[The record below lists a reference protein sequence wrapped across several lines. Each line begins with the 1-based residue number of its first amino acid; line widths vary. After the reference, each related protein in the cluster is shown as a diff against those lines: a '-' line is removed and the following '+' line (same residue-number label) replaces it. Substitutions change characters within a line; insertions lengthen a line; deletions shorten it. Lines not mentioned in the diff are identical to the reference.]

1 MSNVISS
8 NADLKLDQNTK
19 EAISRLLVCAAHSI
33 DNNLLENWPLCFK
46 DNATY
51 KILTRADFDLG
62 RKVGVWFCDSK
73 AMLVDRV
80 NSIRS
85 VNVFEPHVYRHIL
98 GTSEV
103 TQYKDKKYSAQT
115 NYVVIR
121 TMYDGDMAVFSTGR
135 YVDEIM
141 IENETALFQ
150 SRTVIPDSIR
160 YDTMVALPL

>member
-8 NADLKLDQNTK
+8 NANLQLDQNTK
-19 EAISRLLVCAAHSI
+19 DAISRLLVCAAHSI
-33 DNNLLENWPLCFK
+33 DNNLLENWPLCFN
-46 DNATY
+46 DDATY
-51 KILTRADFDLG
+51 KVLTRTDFDLG
-62 RKVGVWFCDSK
+62 RKVGVWFCDSQ

-98 GTSEV
+98 STTEI
-103 TQYKDKKYSAQT
+103 TERKDEKYSAQT

-121 TMYDGDMAVFSTGR
+121 TMYDGDMAIFSTGR
-135 YVDEIM
+135 YIDEI
-141 IENETALFQ
+141 IIKNGSALFQ
-150 SRTVIPDSIR
+150 SRTVVTDSIR